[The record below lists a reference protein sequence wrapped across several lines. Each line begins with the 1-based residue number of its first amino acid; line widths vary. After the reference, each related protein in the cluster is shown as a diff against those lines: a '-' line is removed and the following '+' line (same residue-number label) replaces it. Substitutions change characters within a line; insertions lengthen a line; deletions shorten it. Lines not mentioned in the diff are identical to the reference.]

1 MYGKIENTVSCA
13 ILICV
18 YCDKW
23 LPIFLVHN
31 FFFRYGFFSPNI
43 IRYCMKIS
51 FLFDIQIISK
61 YILAVIDSFKKSYFT
76 SHKKESFYNRSF
88 IRILMC
94 FDFWSY
100 LSSSFFYVLDERF
113 YKVPLLFL
121 KDLVLL

>member
-1 MYGKIENTVSCA
+1 MYADIEGTVSCA

-31 FFFRYGFFSPNI
+31 FFLGMDFFSPNI

-61 YILAVIDSFKKSYFT
+61 YILAVIDFLR
-76 SHKKESFYNRSF
+76 N
-88 IRILMC
+88 RILLVIIRNH
-94 FDFWSY
+94 FIIVV
-100 LSSSFFYVLDERF
+100 SSGF
-113 YKVPLLFL
+113 
-121 KDLVLL
+121 